1 MTPWTAAGQAPLSLG
16 FSKQEYWSGLPFPAP
31 GYSASAC
38 NSVLA
43 SAPSAGQS
51 AYSSFSDADG
61 VSAGTSTGVGIPPG
75 GIPSWSGSS
84 LARCRWPL
92 CSGWSVS
99 LDSTCSWS
107 SLALLCFLQCI
118 QCVPSPGSLLLPMPL
133 VQVQALL
140 TLQQSGLCC
149 AFLSVLDAC
158 KAHPFL
164 LLWFSCSVMSDS
176 L

>member
-1 MTPWTAAGQAPLSLG
+1 MGCHFLPQGTLLLPVTQCWHQHHPLDSPLILPSVMRMERPLEPALGWASPWGVFHPGAA
-16 FSKQEYWSGLPFPAP
+16 
-31 GYSASAC
+31 
-38 NSVLA
+38 
-43 SAPSAGQS
+43 
-51 AYSSFSDADG
+51 
-61 VSAGTSTGVGIPPG
+61 
-75 GIPSWSGSS
+75 
-84 LARCRWPL
+84 LARCRRPL

-133 VQVQALL
+133 VQVEALLL

-158 KAHPFL
+158 RAHPFF